1 MNRQPPRKTTNVQAE
16 APAAEAPAV
25 EAPAQAPAGPPPL
38 SAGWRVALT
47 VWALGFFGLAAYE
60 VGNLVWRLVAGG

>member
-16 APAAEAPAV
+16 APAAEAPV
-25 EAPAQAPAGPPPL
+25 PPAPVVAPAGPPPL
-38 SAGWRVALT
+38 SAGWKVALT

-60 VGNLVWRLVAGG
+60 VANLVWRLVVG